1 LYVILADTFQSYGG
15 HYGPEFAYYL
25 EQQNVAIDKGTVQ
38 GEKINLVALGINN
51 GWTDPI
57 ISYKAY
63 LDFSVNNTYNDII
76 TKSEYNSYLSK
87 YNSECVPALNK
98 CASSGTNSACE
109 AAENTCYNEIEGP
122 ISESG
127 DFDVYDIREPSN
139 DPYPPETYATY
150 LTNSAVVKAIG
161 AKSTYT
167 ECSNSAG
174 KKFTST
180 GDGKY
185 FLSHACKQLLT
196 TTRLSKFAFCTFQCC
211 PIRYPGPDVGRRR
224 RLDLQLDW

>member
-1 LYVILADTFQSYGG
+1 MVSAKPDLILANKSQSYGG

-25 EQQNVAIDKGTVQ
+25 EQQNAAIAKGTVK

-63 LDFSVNNTYNDII
+63 LDFSLNNTWNQLIDQDQYD
-76 TKSEYNSYLSK
+76 SYLST
-87 YNSECVPALNK
+87 YNSDCVPALQQ
-98 CASSGTNSACE
+98 CAKSGSNSACSS
-109 AAENTCYNEIEGP
+109 AQNTCYNDIEGP
-122 ISESG
+122 ISQSG
-127 DFDVYDIREPSN
+127 DFDVYDVREPSN
-139 DPYPPETYATY
+139 DPYPPSTYSTY

-174 KKFTST
+174 DKFSST
-180 GDGKY
+180 GDGKP
-185 FLSHACKQLLT
+185 FEACVRRLLT
-196 TTRLSKFAFCTFQCC
+196 MTRLSKLAPCLVQRCS
-211 PIRYPGPDVGRRR
+211 IRNSGPDVGRRC
-224 RLDLQLDW
+224 